1 MKANPTLA
9 TKRLPVR
16 KGVLKRLHAV
26 TGGRKQRV
34 AATANP
40 ADLDDGEAGRKITTG
55 LIVIVA
61 VHVVAIALFFIH
73 HRFIEGRVPEVEV
86 VSQPAVVM
94 TSSPRTASGVT
105 VDDLPRLAPGEL
117 SHRVEAGDTY
127 AKIAFARG
135 VEESA
140 LREANSNIALRPG
153 ISLRVPPKKIT
164 AVVPEEVTDLRANAP
179 SSDRGRVEPAP
190 ADVTNG
196 APKAKVVKP
205 SALANTPAVAT
216 ANPVKETEKATPKPA
231 TRSYTVQQ
239 GDNLWKIS
247 KRLKVDQ
254 DKLMKA
260 NGIEDARK
268 LRVGMT
274 LVVPN

>member
-1 MKANPTLA
+1 MKANPTLT

-26 TGGRKQRV
+26 TSGRKQRV

-40 ADLDDGEAGRKITTG
+40 ADLDDGESGRKITTG

-61 VHVVAIALFFIH
+61 FHVVAIALYFIH
-73 HRFIEGRVPEVEV
+73 QRFIEGRVPEVEV
-86 VSQPAVVM
+86 VSKPIAAGN
-94 TSSPRTASGVT
+94 SPRTASGVT

-140 LREANSNIALRPG
+140 LREANSNIPLRSG
-153 ISLRVPPKKIT
+153 ISLRVPPKTIVAK
-164 AVVPEEVTDLRANAP
+164 VPAEVTDLRANVP
-179 SSDRGRVEPAP
+179 SADRGRVEPAP
-190 ADVTNG
+190 ADITNG
-196 APKAKVVKP
+196 APKAKLVKP
-205 SALANTPAVAT
+205 SAPANTSPAPPVAT
-216 ANPVKETEKATPKPA
+216 PVREAEKTTPKSA
-231 TRSYTVQQ
+231 GRSYTVQQ
-239 GDNLWKIS
+239 GDNMWKIS

>member
-1 MKANPTLA
+1 
-9 TKRLPVR
+9 
-16 KGVLKRLHAV
+16 
-26 TGGRKQRV
+26 
-34 AATANP
+34 
-40 ADLDDGEAGRKITTG
+40 
-55 LIVIVA
+55 VIVA
-61 VHVVAIALFFIH
+61 FHVVAIALYFIH

-86 VSQPAVVM
+86 ASRPAVPAV
-94 TSSPRTASGVT
+94 SGPRTASGVT

-135 VEESA
+135 VEENA
-140 LREANSNIALRPG
+140 LREANANIALRPG
-153 ISLRVPPKKIT
+153 ISLRVPPKTIVAK
-164 AVVPEEVTDLRANAP
+164 VPDEVTGLRANVP
-179 SSDRGRVEPAP
+179 SADRGRVEPAP
-190 ADVTNG
+190 ADITNG

-205 SALANTPAVAT
+205 SALANTPSAPT
-216 ANPVKETEKATPKPA
+216 AIPVKETEKTTPKPA
-231 TRSYTVQQ
+231 GRNYTVQQ
-239 GDNLWKIS
+239 GDNMWKIS

>member
-16 KGVLKRLHAV
+16 KGVLKRLYAV

-55 LIVIVA
+55 LVVIVA

-73 HRFIEGRVPEVEV
+73 HRFIEGRVPEVGV
-86 VSQPAVVM
+86 VSQPAVAV
-94 TSSPRTASGVT
+94 TTSPRTASGVT
-105 VDDLPRLAPGEL
+105 VEDLPRLAPGEL

-135 VEESA
+135 VDESA
-140 LREANSNIALRPG
+140 LREANSNIPLRPG
-153 ISLRVPPKKIT
+153 ISLRVPPKTIVAK
-164 AVVPEEVTDLRANAP
+164 VPEEVTDLRANTP
-179 SSDRGRVEPAP
+179 SADRGRVEPAP
-190 ADVTNG
+190 ADITNG
-196 APKAKVVKP
+196 APKAKLVKP
-205 SALANTPAVAT
+205 SAVANTSAAPVAT
-216 ANPVKETEKATPKPA
+216 PVKETEKTTPKPSA
-231 TRSYTVQQ
+231 RSYTVQQ
-239 GDNLWKIS
+239 GDNMWKIS

>member
-26 TGGRKQRV
+26 TSGRKQRV

-40 ADLDDGEAGRKITTG
+40 VDLDDGEAGRKITTG
-55 LIVIVA
+55 LVVIVA
-61 VHVVAIALFFIH
+61 FHVVAIALYFIH

-86 VSQPAVVM
+86 VSKPVAAGN
-94 TSSPRTASGVT
+94 SPRTASGVT

-140 LREANSNIALRPG
+140 LRDANSNIPLRPG
-153 ISLRVPPKKIT
+153 ISLRVPPKTIVAK
-164 AVVPEEVTDLRANAP
+164 VPAEVTDLRANVP
-179 SSDRGRVEPAP
+179 SADRGRVEPAP

-205 SALANTPAVAT
+205 SALANTSAAPAAAPAVREA
-216 ANPVKETEKATPKPA
+216 EKTTPKSA
-231 TRSYTVQQ
+231 GRSYTVQQ
-239 GDNLWKIS
+239 GDNMWKIS